1 MGWEKER
8 KTDRGSEL
16 RMGDAK
22 NKQTNETKQSIQQK
36 RKKLIQDETFD
47 WNDLQLINTIE

>member
-1 MGWEKER
+1 
-8 KTDRGSEL
+8 
-16 RMGDAK
+16 MGDAK

-47 WNDLQLINTIE
+47 